1 MRRPT
6 VENPLTTPT
15 PDKGEVGRG
24 LYFLVLPCETP
35 ILVAGDTQKRSPV
48 GIVSQHPPIFSLVLD
63 TRGRA
68 GAGIVDVR
76 VSPVGRSRTQVG
88 TFCPTTP
95 HHPRGHAVDIVVH
108 RPIRKTT
115 HTLAPT
121 FWIVP
126 HTPQHMTV
134 LVSNTKRAY
143 LRSCNRTGTSWGQ

>member
-1 MRRPT
+1 MLRPS

-35 ILVAGDTQKRSPV
+35 ILVAGDAQHRSIV
-48 GIVSQHPPIFSLVLD
+48 GEQFQHPPIFPLVFN
-63 TRGRA
+63 TGRCL
-68 GAGIVDVR
+68 GAGVIYVR
-76 VSPVGRSRTQVG
+76 VRPVGRSRTQVG
-88 TFCPTTP
+88 TFCPTAP

>member
-1 MRRPT
+1 MLRPS

-35 ILVAGDTQKRSPV
+35 ILVAGGAQHR
-48 GIVSQHPPIFSLVLD
+48 GIIGKQCQHPPILALVFD
-63 TRGRA
+63 AGGRF
-68 GAGIVDVR
+68 GAEIVDVWVR
-76 VSPVGRSRTQVG
+76 PVGRLGTVVG
-88 TFCPTTP
+88 ANSSSSP